1 MTTLADFDR
10 AFSGSLGKS
19 RRWDAFTLIAEDL
32 IARGRPLYIVE
43 TGCARQQGNW
53 EGDGLSTV
61 LWDWIITRAGGR
73 SITYEINHLNIIE
86 GRKMV
91 SKAEIVQCDSVVG
104 LRTTQDQEK
113 IDLLY
118 LDSYDLT
125 DGIESP
131 LHHLAELASI
141 YAALPSGCL
150 IAIDDCIDEQH
161 GKHRFVRDFLSGL
174 GVEPVLRS
182 YITVWRKP

>member
-1 MTTLADFDR
+1 MTLADFEK
-10 AFSGSLGKS
+10 AFGDSLGKTQ
-19 RRWDAFTLIAEDL
+19 RWQAFTLIAEDL

-43 TGCARQQGNW
+43 TGCARQMGNW
-53 EGDGLSTV
+53 GGDGLSTV
-61 LWDWIITRAGGR
+61 LWDWLIKRAGGR
-73 SITYEINHLNIIE
+73 SVTYEINHKNIIE

-104 LRTTQDQEK
+104 LRTTQDQDK

-141 YAALPSGCL
+141 YAQLPPGCL

-161 GKHRFVRDFLSGL
+161 GKHRFVREWLSRL
-174 GVEPVLRS
+174 SVEPTLRG
-182 YITVWRKP
+182 YVTVWVKP

>member
-1 MTTLADFDR
+1 VTLADFDK
-10 AFSGSLGKS
+10 AFSGELGS
-19 RRWDAFTLIAEDL
+19 TRRWDAFQLIAGEL
-32 IARGRPLYIVE
+32 LARKRALYIVE
-43 TGCARQQGNW
+43 TGCARQVGNW
-53 EGDGLSTV
+53 SGDGLSTV
-61 LWDWIITRAGGR
+61 LWDWLITQCGGR
-73 SITYEINHLNIIE
+73 SITYEINQLNIIE

-91 SKAEIVQCDSVVG
+91 SRAEIVQCDSVVG
-104 LRTTQDQEK
+104 LRTTQDQDK

-125 DGIESP
+125 ETIDSP

-150 IAIDDCIDEQH
+150 IAIDDCVDEQH
-161 GKHRFVRDFLSGL
+161 GKHRFVRDFLSRL

>member
-1 MTTLADFDR
+1 MTIADFDK
-10 AFSGSLGKS
+10 AFSGELGQT
-19 RRWDAFTLIAEDL
+19 RRWEAFTLIAEDL
-32 IARGRPLYIVE
+32 LNRNRPLYIIE
-43 TGCARQQGNW
+43 TGCARQVGNW
-53 EGDGLSTV
+53 SGDGLSTV
-61 LWDWIITRAGGR
+61 LWDWLITRAGGR
-73 SITYEINHLNIIE
+73 SITYEINQKNILE
-86 GRKMV
+86 GRTMV

-104 LRTTQDQEK
+104 LRTTQDADK

-125 DGIESP
+125 DTIDSP

-150 IAIDDCIDEQH
+150 IAIDDCVDEQH
-161 GKHRFVRDFLSGL
+161 GKHRFVRDFLSRL

>member
-1 MTTLADFDR
+1 VTLADFDKE
-10 AFSGSLGKS
+10 FSEALGKTQ
-19 RRWDAFTLIAEDL
+19 RWQAFTLIAEDL

-53 EGDGLSTV
+53 SGDGLSTV
-61 LWDWIITRAGGR
+61 LWDWLITRAGGR
-73 SITYEINHLNIIE
+73 SVTYEINHKNILE

-104 LRTTQDQEK
+104 LRNNENPDK

-131 LHHLAELASI
+131 LHHLAELTSI

-161 GKHRFVRDFLSGL
+161 GKHRFVRDFLSRL

-182 YITVWRKP
+182 YVTVWRKP

>member
-1 MTTLADFDR
+1 
-10 AFSGSLGKS
+10 
-19 RRWDAFTLIAEDL
+19 
-32 IARGRPLYIVE
+32 V
-43 TGCARQQGNW
+43 
-53 EGDGLSTV
+53 
-61 LWDWIITRAGGR
+61 
-73 SITYEINHLNIIE
+73 TYEIDHKNIIE

-91 SKAEIVQCDSVVG
+91 SRAEIVQCDSVVG
-104 LRTTQDQEK
+104 LRTTDNADK

-125 DGIESP
+125 DTIDSP

-161 GKHRFVRDFLSGL
+161 GKHRFVRDFLSRL

-182 YITVWRKP
+182 YVTVWCKP

>member
-1 MTTLADFDR
+1 MTLADFDK
-10 AFSGSLGKS
+10 AFSEALSNT
-19 RRWDAFTLIAEDL
+19 RRWEAFTLIAEDL

-53 EGDGLSTV
+53 GGDGLSTV
-61 LWDWIITRAGGR
+61 LWDWIITRTGGR
-73 SITYEINHLNIIE
+73 SVTYEINHLNIIE

-104 LRTTQDQEK
+104 LRTTETPDK

-125 DGIESP
+125 DTIDSP

-141 YAALPSGCL
+141 YAQLPSGSL
-150 IAIDDCIDEQH
+150 IAIDDCVDEQH
-161 GKHRFVRDFLSGL
+161 GKHRFVRDFLTRL

-182 YITVWRKP
+182 YVTVWRKP